1 MKSRSG
7 SPQSI
12 CSYRRAYDARFAVLT
27 RERRFWDR
35 ADRETSLRSRGVL
48 SIGRMHVAALGRT
61 LVADNWPVP
70 LISANGVQSAV
81 SRARFASME
90 TVWKRTGRQ
99 SIDESFGR

>member
-35 ADRETSLRSRGVL
+35 ADRETSLRSRGIPQYREDARRGAGADARGGQL
-48 SIGRMHVAALGRT
+48 AGTAHLREWRAIGRFEGPFRVYG
-61 LVADNWPVP
+61 
-70 LISANGVQSAV
+70 NG
-81 SRARFASME
+81 ME
-90 TVWKRTGRQ
+90 TNGQ
-99 SIDESFGR
+99 AEY